1 MDISNVGAAGGYQ
14 YQPKTA
20 NDLKEE
26 VRNTP
31 DSEKKDLGVIV
42 EISKDSPEAQR
53 LSEAVQ

>member
-1 MDISNVGAAGGYQ
+1 MNRISNFYIKEDDSMDVSNVGAAGGYQ

-31 DSEKKDLGVIV
+31 DSEKK
-42 EISKDSPEAQR
+42 ST
-53 LSEAVQ
+53 